1 MRVMLYV
8 QHLLGIGHL
17 VRTSRIAQAL
27 HEAGHMVCVVSGGAP
42 VQGFPPPGIE
52 LVQLPPVRS
61 LDMSFSGLVDGEGRP
76 LDSAF
81 KRARLAAILKAA
93 RQFAPDCVVI
103 EAYPFARRQMRF
115 ELVPL
120 LEHLHAQGQRP
131 LIASSVRDILQP
143 KGADKDAATAATV
156 NRFFDL
162 VLVHGD
168 ERFSTLEETFTA
180 ASALGDKVVHTG
192 LVAPVRMPV
201 PPDEAFD
208 VIVSAGG
215 GAVGASLLDAAVA
228 ARPMT
233 GLASLKWLIVTG
245 PNLDDAA
252 MMRLAGNAGG
262 DVTLRRFEPALAQLF
277 QRAKVSV
284 SQAGYNTV
292 ADVLRAGC
300 ASVLVPFEGEGE
312 REQLM
317 RASRLEQ
324 AGHAVMLREGDLSP
338 ETLADAINRAA
349 VLERRDIGLGLD
361 GAQRSVSVLE
371 RRLAQFRRGQ

>member
-1 MRVMLYV
+1 
-8 QHLLGIGHL
+8 
-17 VRTSRIAQAL
+17 
-27 HEAGHMVCVVSGGAP
+27 
-42 VQGFPPPGIE
+42 
-52 LVQLPPVRS
+52 
-61 LDMSFSGLVDGEGRP
+61 
-76 LDSAF
+76 
-81 KRARLAAILKAA
+81 
-93 RQFAPDCVVI
+93 
-103 EAYPFARRQMRF
+103 
-115 ELVPL
+115 
-120 LEHLHAQGQRP
+120 
-131 LIASSVRDILQP
+131 
-143 KGADKDAATAATV
+143 
-156 NRFFDL
+156 
-162 VLVHGD
+162 
-168 ERFSTLEETFTA
+168 
-180 ASALGDKVVHTG
+180 
-192 LVAPVRMPV
+192 
-201 PPDEAFD
+201 
-208 VIVSAGG
+208 
-215 GAVGASLLDAAVA
+215 
-228 ARPMT
+228 
-233 GLASLKWLIVTG
+233 LIVTG

-317 RASRLEQ
+317 RASRLVQ